1 MSMSIDPTEFSRKD
15 IDKRKIIIKKSVKNL
30 EIDASSSRKDTK
42 PQDEESEEG
51 RDFCLSFLKINT
63 MELQILRNR
72 ELDINKTPAI
82 SFKTG
87 FIDAMK
93 NFTQSNHFQSMLD

>member
-15 IDKRKIIIKKSVKNL
+15 INKRKIIIKKSVKNL
-30 EIDASSSRKDTK
+30 EIDARSSRKDTE

-51 RDFCLSFLKINT
+51 EFSLIISKDKYNETAKFEESKARHK
-63 MELQILRNR
+63 
-72 ELDINKTPAI
+72 KTPAI

-87 FIDAMK
+87 FIDTIK
-93 NFTQSNHFQSMLD
+93 NFAQSNRYQSKLD